1 VWRFFLQNPEGLTL
15 QERGGLIFENGFSNA
30 KKKIVLQQETLKCN
44 SEKKHNLIK
53 LGKIKPRVIIYNSG

>member
-1 VWRFFLQNPEGLTL
+1 M